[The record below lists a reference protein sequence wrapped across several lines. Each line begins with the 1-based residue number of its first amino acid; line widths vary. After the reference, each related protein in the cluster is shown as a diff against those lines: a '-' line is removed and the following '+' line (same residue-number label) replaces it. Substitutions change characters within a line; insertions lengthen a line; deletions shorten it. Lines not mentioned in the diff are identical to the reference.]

1 MTDRFRTTS
10 ATGSLAGRRFLADAV
25 LLLATLI
32 WGTSFVVVKEG
43 LVEISPFLF
52 VALRF
57 SLAAVVL
64 GLVLLLKG
72 KRVDRTAW
80 KGGAVVGLTLFA
92 GFALQTLGLRE
103 VAPARAAFLTGLCV
117 VTVPL
122 LVVLLYH
129 RIPSRTSLAGAALAT
144 VGLGLLTGISHGGLG
159 RGDWLLIGCA
169 VTFGFQI
176 LAVDRYSAT
185 AGPFR
190 LLWVEL
196 VVVAV
201 VSWCCA
207 LFVEVPR
214 WPSTLAGWSIVTY
227 AALLATLV
235 AFGAQNWAQQSTPPT
250 RAGII
255 LTLEPVFAALVSYLV
270 TGERLGSSGVIGSA
284 LILAGMI
291 AAETGPTPRD

>member
-1 MTDRFRTTS
+1 
-10 ATGSLAGRRFLADAV
+10 
-25 LLLATLI
+25 
-32 WGTSFVVVKEG
+32 
-43 LVEISPFLF
+43 
-52 VALRF
+52 
-57 SLAAVVL
+57 
-64 GLVLLLKG
+64 
-72 KRVDRTAW
+72 
-80 KGGAVVGLTLFA
+80 
-92 GFALQTLGLRE
+92 
-103 VAPARAAFLTGLCV
+103 
-117 VTVPL
+117 
-122 LVVLLYH
+122 
-129 RIPSRTSLAGAALAT
+129 
-144 VGLGLLTGISHGGLG
+144 
-159 RGDWLLIGCA
+159 
-169 VTFGFQI
+169 
-176 LAVDRYSAT
+176 
-185 AGPFR
+185 
-190 LLWVEL
+190 
-196 VVVAV
+196 VVAV